1 MAQSKNE
8 RIRIRTLIFFSAV
21 RQIFIGRPVAQN
33 LPPVQTLNERLH
45 FLRVH
50 ARGIESADQSP
61 HARPRNVIHG
71 YVVLLDPLED
81 PDVCQPQCATAFE
94 RHANSWTYAWR
105 AFCL

>member
-8 RIRIRTLIFFSAV
+8 RIGIRALIFFSAV
-21 RQIFIGRPVAQN
+21 GQIFIGRSVAQN

-61 HARPRNVIHG
+61 NARPRNVIHG
-71 YVVLLDPLED
+71 NMVLLEPLKD
-81 PDVCQPQCATAFE
+81 PDVRQAQCATAFE
-94 RHANSWTYAWR
+94 RHANYWTR
-105 AFCL
+105 DRKSVV